1 MSKVVAVR
9 MLPGDTTFIRQPAG
23 PYSVATVFAKLAS
36 PALAAPY
43 TAWPMAPGSRGD
55 SGERGN

>member
-1 MSKVVAVR
+1 